1 MVIWAGWNQSTSSP
15 FRLNNVP
22 SNIMAFAELISRI
35 PTLDILKR
43 SIERGRV
50 GHAYLF
56 TGADRQVLEQA
67 SRAFAKAMNC
77 EDPTMHPKDETQP
90 SAEFCDHCHACER
103 IQANHHGDVQW
114 VRPESKMRII
124 TIHQMR
130 QLMDTLHLKPNDARY
145 KVWTIVDADRMN
157 PQSANAFLK
166 TLEEPPGSSL
176 MILLSTQPE
185 RLLDT
190 IRSRCLR
197 LNFPGEQ
204 TATLRAEHQSW
215 LTSFAQ
221 QVCGKDSG
229 MLDRYKA
236 LDILMVLMTDARASI
251 SDDLKDRF
259 LTDLPDDV
267 DPKMLE
273 KRDLELKAAVE
284 AEYRRKRSE
293 IFTALEWWL
302 RDVWML
308 SIQCEPSLL
317 TFPDLMGQGSEL
329 ASRYSNKQLLENI
342 HLIEKL
348 QRALHTNVQE
358 ALALEV
364 HLLKMNL

>member
-1 MVIWAGWNQSTSSP
+1 
-15 FRLNNVP
+15 
-22 SNIMAFAELISRI
+22 MAFAELISQI

-56 TGADRQVLEQA
+56 TGADRAVLERA
-67 SRAFAKAMNC
+67 SRAFAKVMNC
-77 EDPTMHPKDETQP
+77 ESATGHNESEAGLT
-90 SAEFCDHCHACER
+90 AEFCDDCGSCRR
-103 IQANHHGDVQW
+103 IESNHHGDVQW
-114 VRPESKMRII
+114 IRPESKMRII
-124 TIHQMR
+124 TIQQMR

-204 TATLRAEHQSW
+204 TAALRAEHQSW
-215 LTSFAQ
+215 LDAFAQ
-221 QVCGKDSG
+221 QVTGKDSG

-236 LDILMVLMTDARASI
+236 LDILMAQLSEARSSI
-251 SDDLKDRF
+251 EEGLRDRF
-259 LTDLPDDV
+259 FSDLPDDV

-273 KRDLELKAAVE
+273 KRDQELKAAVE
-284 AEYRRKRSE
+284 AEYRRKRADL
-293 IFTALEWWL
+293 FTALEWWL

-308 SIQCEPSLL
+308 SMQSDTSFL
-317 TFPDLMGQGSEL
+317 TFPDLHSRSADL
-329 ASRYSNKQLLENI
+329 AARILTKPLLENI
-342 HLIEKL
+342 RLVEKL

-364 HLLKMNL
+364 HLLKLNL

>member
-1 MVIWAGWNQSTSSP
+1 
-15 FRLNNVP
+15 
-22 SNIMAFAELISRI
+22 MAFAELISQI

-56 TGADRQVLEQA
+56 TGADRGVLERA
-67 SRAFAKAMNC
+67 SHAFAKVMNC
-77 EDPTMHPKDETQP
+77 EETAANGAHGTG
-90 SAEFCDHCHACER
+90 SVAEFCDHCRSCER
-103 IQANHHGDVQW
+103 IKSNHHGDVQW
-114 VRPESKMRII
+114 IRPESKMRII
-124 TIHQMR
+124 TIQQMR

-204 TATLRAEHQSW
+204 TTALRAEHQPW
-215 LTSFAQ
+215 LESFAD
-221 QVCGKDSG
+221 QVTGRDSG

-236 LDILMVLMTDARASI
+236 LDVLMAQMSEARSSI
-251 SDDLKDRF
+251 EGGLRDRF
-259 LTDLPDDV
+259 LSDLPDDA
-267 DPKMLE
+267 DPKMVE
-273 KRDLELKAAVE
+273 KRDLEMKAAVE
-284 AEYRRKRSE
+284 AEYRRKRSD

-308 SIQCEPSLL
+308 SMQSGDSFL
-317 TFPDLMGQGSEL
+317 TFPDLQSRSSEL
-329 ASRYSNKQLLENI
+329 ASRISTKPLLENI
-342 HLIEKL
+342 RLIEKL
-348 QRALHTNVQE
+348 QHALHTNVQE

-364 HLLKMNL
+364 HLLKLNL

>member
-1 MVIWAGWNQSTSSP
+1 
-15 FRLNNVP
+15 
-22 SNIMAFAELISRI
+22 MAFAELISQI
-35 PTLDILKR
+35 TTLDILKR

-56 TGADRQVLEQA
+56 TGADRTVLEKA
-67 SRAFAKAMNC
+67 SRAFAKVMNC
-77 EDPTMHPKDETQP
+77 EAAEARDGGE
-90 SAEFCDHCHACER
+90 SAIVAECCDHCSSCER
-103 IQANHHGDVQW
+103 IEANHHGDVQW
-114 VRPESKMRII
+114 IRPESKMRII
-124 TIHQMR
+124 TIQQMR

-166 TLEEPPGSSL
+166 TLEEPPGNSL
-176 MILLSTQPE
+176 MILLSTQPD

-204 TATLRAEHQSW
+204 TATLRSEHQAW
-215 LTSFAQ
+215 LESFAQ
-221 QVCGKDSG
+221 QVTGKDSG

-236 LDILMVLMTDARASI
+236 LDVLMGQLSEARSSI
-251 SDDLKDRF
+251 EDNLRDRF
-259 LTDLPDDV
+259 LSDLPDDV

-293 IFTALEWWL
+293 LFTALEWWL

-308 SIQCEPSLL
+308 SMHADASFL
-317 TFPDLMGQGSEL
+317 TFPDLHARSAEL
-329 ASRYSNKQLLENI
+329 ASRVATKPLLENI
-342 HLIEKL
+342 RLLEKL

-358 ALALEV
+358 SLALEV
-364 HLLKMNL
+364 HLLKLNL